1 MTDHDYLAPLLPFYA
16 AGTLSPASDRERLE
30 AHLAACADCR
40 ADLAL
45 WQAVAGAA
53 ASAPQPAP
61 PDAPLRKA
69 QARIAA
75 GRTRSPAGTL
85 RRAFELVRSQ
95 APLIRREIWPSVA
108 VIAFLGVGLT
118 LVAGR
123 PQVLNF
129 LAPLAAAVTLSLI
142 GGPENDPAWEL
153 IRSAAVSPGRTLLA
167 RLTLVYGFNLVLS
180 AAAILVLRSAAPAIP
195 VPPIIGAW
203 LAPMT
208 FLSAAGLILSLRIGT
223 ANAVTAVSIGWLI
236 RFLPKSTAESAPAAL
251 GTLLDAYRSFWASPA
266 VLFPL
271 AIVLT
276 AAACRIADRLEG
288 GARRPFGTAG

>member
-1 MTDHDYLAPLLPFYA
+1 MRDHEYLASLLPFYA
-16 AGTLSPASDRERLE
+16 AGTLSSASDRERLE
-30 AHLAACADCR
+30 THLAACAECR
-40 ADLAL
+40 ANLAL
-45 WQAVAGAA
+45 WKAVAVAA
-53 ASAPQPAP
+53 ASAPRPAP
-61 PDAPLRKA
+61 PDGPLRKA

-75 GRTRSPAGTL
+75 GRTHSRAGAL

-95 APLIRREIWPSVA
+95 APLIRREIWPAIAAIA
-108 VIAFLGVGLT
+108 VLGAGLT

-129 LAPLAAAVTLSLI
+129 LAPLAAAVTLSMI

-180 AAAILVLRSAAPAIP
+180 AAAILVLRAAAPAIA
-195 VPPIIGAW
+195 VPPLVGAW

-208 FLSAAGLILSLRIGT
+208 FLSAAGLVLSLRFGT
-223 ANAVTAVSIGWLI
+223 ANAVATVSVAWLV
-236 RFLPKSTAESAPAAL
+236 RFLPRATAESAPDAL
-251 GTLLDAYRSFWASPA
+251 GALLDAYRSFWASPA